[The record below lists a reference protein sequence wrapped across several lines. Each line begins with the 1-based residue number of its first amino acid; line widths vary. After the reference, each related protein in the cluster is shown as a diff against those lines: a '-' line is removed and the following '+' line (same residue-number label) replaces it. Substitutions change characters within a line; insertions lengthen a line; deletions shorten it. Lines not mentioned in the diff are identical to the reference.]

1 MPTTD
6 SEGVASRSI
15 QSVASD
21 PAATTVRRVPRPAL
35 PSWFRRVGAV
45 AGVAVWLVGI
55 ITAPDLG
62 AQEPAD
68 TNYDESKVPAYE
80 LPDPLITQDGRRIAD
95 AADWAG
101 LRRPEVLDAF
111 SRHVYG
117 RTPAI
122 ETRLEVRPNA
132 PDAVVFDGLAVRQ
145 QVRLRLLGSEAAPW
159 IDLLLYIPRRV
170 QGPAPVFLGLNY
182 GNQGVHSD
190 PGILPSRNS
199 VAARGEHAHR
209 WPLETLLRGGYAVAS
224 FHGGD
229 IEVDRHG
236 SSCRVNEE
244 TIRGGIR
251 HWVLTRDGRKEAAED
266 EWGALGAWAWGLSR
280 VLDYL
285 VSDPATDGGRVAVF
299 GHSRTGKAALWAGA
313 QDPRFAVVISNN
325 SGQGG
330 AALARRKFG
339 ETVAASCSLSG
350 SWYCDAYRRYA
361 NNEGAL
367 PVDAHLLIALM
378 APRPVYVASAVEDRW
393 ADPKGEFLAVLH
405 AEPVYRLLG
414 RPGLGL
420 PAPDMPKLDQP
431 VGGTLGYHLRS
442 GDHEITA
449 YDWARYLDFA
459 DRHLPKPQSP
469 VHLVPQRAIQ
479 VTRPEAGVWMLD
491 FGRVAFGN
499 LRLTPP
505 PGSSG
510 RSITVHFGEA
520 REGGR
525 IQRKPPGSVRYAKVA
540 LELKPGVEVV
550 VSPPPDRRNTE
561 VDNPRHPPA
570 VLTPEQW
577 GVVLPFRWVEIEGW
591 PGDLGADQV
600 IRQAAFART
609 WDDGAADFHCSD
621 DRLNRIWELCRYSIK
636 ATTFAGIYVDGDRE
650 RIAYEADAHLNQ
662 LGQYATDRDVTMSRS
677 TFDWL
682 MKNPTWP
689 TEWASY
695 MVLIA
700 HADWMHT
707 GDIAWLGPR
716 FDRLKDKLM
725 PHRTRPDG
733 LIGSDD
739 ERLRRLDL
747 VDWPGGERN
756 GYVFTELNTVVN
768 TFHLRAL
775 GLMAELAEALG
786 RPAEAEQYAA
796 RERSARSAFL
806 ALLWDAERGRFRDGA
821 GTDHTSV
828 HANLFPL
835 AFGLVPEAG
844 RERVAS
850 WLLSRGMACSVYA
863 AQYLL
868 EGLFLNHADTGA
880 LDLMTADGDR
890 SWMHMLDR
898 GATITWEAWDQKY
911 KPNQD
916 WNHPW
921 GAAPANLLP
930 RFVLGA
936 QTLQPGW
943 AVARIRPHPGS
954 LRSAGG
960 RIPTPRGPIEVRW
973 ERNPQFRIEV
983 RLPETMTG
991 TLELP
996 ATEGSNGVVMLA
1008 GPNPGPVAARRHRDR
1023 WVLDQ
1028 PITGRALLE
1037 VR

>member
-1 MPTTD
+1 MVGQVPCP
-6 SEGVASRSI
+6 SVRSR
-15 QSVASD
+15 
-21 PAATTVRRVPRPAL
+21 VRRVGTASRIAL
-35 PSWFRRVGAV
+35 
-45 AGVAVWLVGI
+45 WLAGI
-55 ITAPDLG
+55 IAGLELG

-80 LPDPLITQDGRRIAD
+80 LPDPLVTRDGRRITD
-95 AADWAG
+95 AAGWEG

-117 RTPAI
+117 RTPAV
-122 ETRLEVRPNA
+122 ETRLEVQTNV
-132 PDAVVFDGLAVRQ
+132 PDAVVFGGLAVRR
-145 QVRLRLLGSEAAPW
+145 QVRVRLLGSHAAPW
-159 IDLLLYIPRRV
+159 IDLLLYIPRQV

-209 WPLETLLRGGYAVAS
+209 WPLETLLRRGYAVAS

-251 HWVLTRDGRKEAAED
+251 HWVMTRDGRREPAAD

-285 VSDPATDGGRVAVF
+285 VSDPATDGGRVVVF

-313 QDPRFAVVISNN
+313 QDRRFAAVISNN

-361 NNEGAL
+361 NNEAAL

-378 APRPVYVASAVEDRW
+378 APRPVHVASAVEDRW
-393 ADPKGEFLAVLH
+393 ADPRGEFLAVFH
-405 AEPVYRLLG
+405 AEPVYRLMG

-420 PAPDMPKLDQP
+420 SSPEMPRPDQP
-431 VGGTLGYHLRS
+431 VGETLGYHLRS

-459 DRHLPKPQSP
+459 DRHLPKPPSP
-469 VHLVPQRAIQ
+469 VHLVPQKAAR
-479 VTRPEAGVWMLD
+479 VTRPEPGVWMLD
-491 FGRVAFGN
+491 FERVAFGN

-505 PGSSG
+505 PGSDG

-520 REGGR
+520 QEGGR
-525 IQRKPPGSVRYAKVA
+525 ILRRPPGSVRYAKVA
-540 LELKPGVEVV
+540 LELKAGEEMV

-561 VDNPRHPPA
+561 VDNPQHPPA
-570 VLTPEQW
+570 VLTPEEW

-591 PGDLGADQV
+591 PGEPGVEQV

-609 WDDGAADFHCSD
+609 WDDGAADFRCSD
-621 DRLNRIWELCRYSIK
+621 DRLNRIWDLCRYSIK

-707 GDIAWLGPR
+707 GDIAWIAPR
-716 FDRLKDKLM
+716 FDRLKEKLM

-747 VDWPGGERN
+747 VDWPGGERD
-756 GYVFTELNTVVN
+756 GYVFTPLNTVVN

-786 RPAEAEQYAA
+786 RPVEAEQYAA
-796 RERSARSAFL
+796 RERSARSAYL
-806 ALLWDAERGRFRDGA
+806 ALLWDAERGRFRDGL

-835 AFGLVPEAG
+835 AFGLVPEPG
-844 RERVAS
+844 RAEVAS
-850 WLLSRGMACSVYA
+850 WLQTRGMACSVYG

-868 EGLFLNHADTGA
+868 EGLFLNQADSAA
-880 LDLMTADGDR
+880 LALMTAEGDR
-890 SWMHMLDR
+890 SWMHMLNR

-936 QTLQPGW
+936 QPLQPGW
-943 AVARIRPHPGS
+943 TAARIRPHPGS
-954 LRSAGG
+954 LRSAEG

-973 ERNPQFRIEV
+973 ERSPRFRIEV
-983 RLPETMTG
+983 RLPEGMTG

-996 ATEGSNGVVMLA
+996 AAEGSNGVVML
-1008 GPNPGPVAARRHRDR
+1008 GGPGPEPVPARRDGDR
-1023 WVLDQ
+1023 WVVNH
-1028 PITGRALLE
+1028 PITGAAILE